1 VDYDYQSISSNNV
14 CLSSSV
20 PGSGLSSAAVA
31 GICVG
36 AVFLLVSAVVTFVVV
51 IYRHHRHTA
60 EQIPQDVSIT
70 YQMI

>member
-1 VDYDYQSISSNNV
+1 MDYQSISSNNV
-14 CLSSSV
+14 CFSVDV

-36 AVFLLVSAVVTFVVV
+36 VVLLVSVVV
-51 IYRHHRHTA
+51 GAAGAVIYYRHHGTHTG
-60 EQIPQDVSIT
+60 EPQNVSIT